1 MLLIPVA
8 GTVNHTGVAGLTLG
22 GGFGYLTGLY
32 GLVIDNLLSVRIVL
46 ADGRIVTA
54 SETENV
60 DLFWAVRGS
69 GSNFG
74 VATSFTFRG
83 NPKPPVVWVGQFAF
97 AGSQLPQVVEVFNK
111 LHANIRDD
119 AVTMMAFL
127 HGPPEP
133 LILCTAAFFGPEAE
147 GRKHFSELIA
157 LEALSQELREMP
169 YEKINTCL
177 NHVMMY
183 GDRRA
188 MGGASFVAPLDY
200 SFAKSIFDECSEFVA
215 KNDVP
220 EAIILWEMVPNG
232 KLKQVPLEAM
242 AFANR
247 GDYFNTGMLI
257 KSRNQKQDDV
267 CREFLG
273 TISRR
278 IREEG
283 GATGKKGV
291 GVYANY
297 TGKSIPPCDIC
308 SLT

>member
-1 MLLIPVA
+1 M
-8 GTVNHTGVAGLTLG
+8 
-22 GGFGYLTGLY
+22 
-32 GLVIDNLLSVRIVL
+32 VL

-54 SETENV
+54 SETENA

-74 VATSFTFRG
+74 VVTSFTFRG

-97 AGSQLPQVVEVFNK
+97 AASQLTQLVEVFNK
-111 LHANIRDD
+111 LHANTRDD
-119 AVTMMAFL
+119 AILLMAFL
-127 HGPPEP
+127 HGPSGPM
-133 LILCTAAFFGPEAE
+133 ILCTAAFIGPEAD
-147 GRKHFSELIA
+147 GRKHFSELI
-157 LEALSQELREMP
+157 LVEALSQQMEEMA
-169 YEKINTCL
+169 YEKINSCL
-177 NHVMMY
+177 NPMMMY

-220 EAIILWEMVPNG
+220 ETLVLWEMVPNR
-232 KLKQVPLEAM
+232 KLREVPLQAM

-247 GDYFNTGMLI
+247 GDYFNSGMLI
-257 KSRNQKQDDV
+257 KSRNQEQDAI

-273 TISRR
+273 TICRR

-283 GATGKKGV
+283 GALNKKGV
-291 GVYANY
+291 GIYANY
-297 TGKSIPPCDIC
+297 VGKRI
-308 SLT
+308 